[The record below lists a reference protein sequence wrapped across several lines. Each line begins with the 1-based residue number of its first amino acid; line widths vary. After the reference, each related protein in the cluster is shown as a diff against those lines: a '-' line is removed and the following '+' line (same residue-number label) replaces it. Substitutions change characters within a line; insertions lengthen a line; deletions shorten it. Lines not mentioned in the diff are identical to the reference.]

1 MKLLDGILVLD
12 FSQYLAGP
20 SCAMR
25 LADMGARVIKVERP
39 GSGDSGRKMTLENLV
54 VGKDSM
60 NFLAINR
67 GKESF
72 CANMKDPEDLKILKA
87 LIKKADV
94 MIENFRP
101 GVMKKNGLDYASVS
115 QWNPGI
121 VYATVTGYG
130 QEGPWK
136 TKPGQDLLIQS
147 MSGLAWL
154 NGNGGDP
161 PAPFGLSA
169 VDSYA
174 GTHMA
179 EGILAALIRRTKT
192 KRGGLVEVT
201 LMESALDMQ
210 FEGISTYLSNGH
222 HLPVRA
228 TCNNAHPLLGAPYGI
243 YETKD
248 GYIALAMGS
257 LEQLG
262 RLLKIEKLFLYNS
275 DKDAF
280 IKRDEIK
287 QIIADKLKTESTTH
301 WLEILQKEDY
311 WCSDVYSWEKMI
323 ESEGFKNL
331 DFLQTFVFPNGES
344 MTTTRCPISV
354 NGEKMGSSLRGPLL
368 GEHTEKIIEEMK
380 LREEAA
386 D

>member
-161 PAPFGLSA
+161 PAPFGLSV
-169 VDSYA
+169 VDSYV

>member
-161 PAPFGLSA
+161 PAPFGLSF

-228 TCNNAHPLLGAPYGI
+228 TYNNAHPLLGAPYGI

-248 GYIALAMGS
+248 GYIALAMGA

>member
-39 GSGDSGRKMTLENLV
+39 GTGDSGRKMTLENLTI
-54 VGKDSM
+54 GKDSM

-101 GVMKKNGLDYASVS
+101 GVMKKNGLDYESVS
-115 QWNPGI
+115 QWNPEI

-130 QEGPWK
+130 KEGPWK
-136 TKPGQDLLIQS
+136 SKPGQDLLIQS

-154 NGNGGDP
+154 NGNGGEP
-161 PAPFGLSA
+161 PAPFGLSV
-169 VDSYA
+169 VDSYT
-174 GTHMA
+174 GVHMA
-179 EGILAALIRRTKT
+179 EGILAVLVRRAKT
-192 KRGGLVEVT
+192 RRGGIVEVT

-228 TCNNAHPLLGAPYGI
+228 SYNNGHPLLGAPYGI
-243 YETKD
+243 YETED

-262 RLLKIEKLFLYNS
+262 RLLEIERLSEFDS

-280 IKRDEIK
+280 AKRDEIK
-287 QIIADKLKTESTTH
+287 KIIAEKLKTGTTAY
-301 WLEILQKEDY
+301 WLEILGKEDY
-311 WCSDVYSWEKMI
+311 WCSDVYTWERMLK
-323 ESEGFKNL
+323 SDGFKAL
-331 DFLQTFVFPNGES
+331 DFLQTFDFPNNES

-354 NGEKMGSSLRGPLL
+354 NGEKMGSTLRGPLL
-368 GEHTEKIIEEMK
+368 GEHTEKIIRELK

>member
-161 PAPFGLSA
+161 PAPFGLSV
-169 VDSYA
+169 VDGMTITIYHTGAHSLGEILLYIKEKDCIITGDCIQVR
-174 GTHMA
+174 GTMNESGIGTFPLFVNVEHYIDA
-179 EGILAALIRRTKT
+179 LNKIKELNCTCVCTAHTGILT
-192 KRGGLVEVT
+192 
-201 LMESALDMQ
+201 
-210 FEGISTYLSNGH
+210 
-222 HLPVRA
+222 
-228 TCNNAHPLLGAPYGI
+228 
-243 YETKD
+243 
-248 GYIALAMGS
+248 
-257 LEQLG
+257 
-262 RLLKIEKLFLYNS
+262 
-275 DKDAF
+275 
-280 IKRDEIK
+280 
-287 QIIADKLKTESTTH
+287 
-301 WLEILQKEDY
+301 
-311 WCSDVYSWEKMI
+311 
-323 ESEGFKNL
+323 
-331 DFLQTFVFPNGES
+331 
-344 MTTTRCPISV
+344 
-354 NGEKMGSSLRGPLL
+354 
-368 GEHTEKIIEEMK
+368 
-380 LREEAA
+380 REEANELIKESFA
-386 D
+386 FMLTHQEHIIDTLKKAEKPMALHEIVKELHGKYYQVYEMAYQIHATTHAQCQYLKAKGILKRVPHNGKLLWSIK

>member
-161 PAPFGLSA
+161 PAPFGLSV

-174 GTHMA
+174 GTHMT

>member
-1 MKLLDGILVLD
+1 
-12 FSQYLAGP
+12 
-20 SCAMR
+20 
-25 LADMGARVIKVERP
+25 
-39 GSGDSGRKMTLENLV
+39 
-54 VGKDSM
+54 
-60 NFLAINR
+60 
-67 GKESF
+67 
-72 CANMKDPEDLKILKA
+72 
-87 LIKKADV
+87 
-94 MIENFRP
+94 
-101 GVMKKNGLDYASVS
+101 
-115 QWNPGI
+115 
-121 VYATVTGYG
+121 
-130 QEGPWK
+130 
-136 TKPGQDLLIQS
+136 
-147 MSGLAWL
+147 
-154 NGNGGDP
+154 
-161 PAPFGLSA
+161 
-169 VDSYA
+169 
-174 GTHMA
+174 MA

>member
-39 GSGDSGRKMTLENLV
+39 GTGDSGRKMTLENLTI
-54 VGKDSM
+54 GKDSM

-101 GVMKKNGLDYASVS
+101 GVMKKNGLDYESVS
-115 QWNPGI
+115 QWNPVI

-130 QEGPWK
+130 KEGPWK
-136 TKPGQDLLIQS
+136 SKPGQDLLIQS

-154 NGNGGDP
+154 NGNGGEP
-161 PAPFGLSA
+161 PAPFGLSV

-174 GTHMA
+174 GVHMA
-179 EGILAALIRRTKT
+179 EGILAALVRRAKT
-192 KRGGLVEVT
+192 RRGGIVEVT

-228 TCNNAHPLLGAPYGI
+228 SYNNGHPLLGAPYGI
-243 YETKD
+243 YETED

-262 RLLKIEKLFLYNS
+262 RLLEIERLSEFDL

-280 IKRDEIK
+280 AKRDEIK
-287 QIIADKLKTESTTH
+287 KIIAEKLKTGTTAY
-301 WLEILQKEDY
+301 WLEILGKEDY
-311 WCSDVYSWEKMI
+311 WCSDVYTWERMLK
-323 ESEGFKNL
+323 SDGFKAL
-331 DFLQTFVFPNGES
+331 DFLQTFDFPNNES

-354 NGEKMGSSLRGPLL
+354 NGEKMGSTLRGPLL
-368 GEHTEKIIEEMK
+368 GEHTEKIIRELK

>member
-161 PAPFGLSA
+161 PAPFGLSV

-344 MTTTRCPISV
+344 MTTTRL
-354 NGEKMGSSLRGPLL
+354 SLI
-368 GEHTEKIIEEMK
+368 HI
-380 LREEAA
+380 
-386 D
+386 

>member
-1 MKLLDGILVLD
+1 
-12 FSQYLAGP
+12 
-20 SCAMR
+20 MR

-161 PAPFGLSA
+161 PGAFWPFGCGFLCRDTYGRGNTCSI
-169 VDSYA
+169 DKKNKDK
-174 GTHMA
+174 TW
-179 EGILAALIRRTKT
+179 RT
-192 KRGGLVEVT
+192 
-201 LMESALDMQ
+201 
-210 FEGISTYLSNGH
+210 
-222 HLPVRA
+222 
-228 TCNNAHPLLGAPYGI
+228 C
-243 YETKD
+243 
-248 GYIALAMGS
+248 
-257 LEQLG
+257 
-262 RLLKIEKLFLYNS
+262 
-275 DKDAF
+275 
-280 IKRDEIK
+280 
-287 QIIADKLKTESTTH
+287 
-301 WLEILQKEDY
+301 
-311 WCSDVYSWEKMI
+311 
-323 ESEGFKNL
+323 
-331 DFLQTFVFPNGES
+331 
-344 MTTTRCPISV
+344 
-354 NGEKMGSSLRGPLL
+354 
-368 GEHTEKIIEEMK
+368 
-380 LREEAA
+380 
-386 D
+386 

>member
-161 PAPFGLSA
+161 PAPFGLSV

-248 GYIALAMGS
+248 GYIALAWG
-257 LEQLG
+257 LW
-262 RLLKIEKLFLYNS
+262 NS
-275 DKDAF
+275 
-280 IKRDEIK
+280 
-287 QIIADKLKTESTTH
+287 
-301 WLEILQKEDY
+301 
-311 WCSDVYSWEKMI
+311 
-323 ESEGFKNL
+323 
-331 DFLQTFVFPNGES
+331 
-344 MTTTRCPISV
+344 
-354 NGEKMGSSLRGPLL
+354 
-368 GEHTEKIIEEMK
+368 
-380 LREEAA
+380 
-386 D
+386 

>member
-161 PAPFGLSA
+161 PAPFGLSV

-201 LMESALDMQ
+201 LMESALEMQ

-222 HLPVRA
+222 HLPVRS

>member
-39 GSGDSGRKMTLENLV
+39 GTGDSGRKMTLENLTI
-54 VGKDSM
+54 GKDSM

-101 GVMKKNGLDYASVS
+101 GVMKKNGLDYESVS
-115 QWNPGI
+115 QWNPEI

-130 QEGPWK
+130 KEGPWK
-136 TKPGQDLLIQS
+136 SKPGQDLLIQS

-154 NGNGGDP
+154 NGNGGEP
-161 PAPFGLSA
+161 PAPFGLSV

-174 GTHMA
+174 GVHMA
-179 EGILAALIRRTKT
+179 EGILAALVRRAKT
-192 KRGGLVEVT
+192 RRGGIVEVT

-228 TCNNAHPLLGAPYGI
+228 SYNNGHPLLGAPYGI
-243 YETKD
+243 YETED

-262 RLLKIEKLFLYNS
+262 RLLEIERLSEFDL

-280 IKRDEIK
+280 AKRDEIK
-287 QIIADKLKTESTTH
+287 KNIAEKLKTGTTAY
-301 WLEILQKEDY
+301 WLEILGKEDY
-311 WCSDVYSWEKMI
+311 WCSDVYTWERMLK
-323 ESEGFKNL
+323 SDGFKAL
-331 DFLQTFVFPNGES
+331 DFLQTFDFPNNES

-354 NGEKMGSSLRGPLL
+354 NGEKMGSTLRGPLL
-368 GEHTEKIIEEMK
+368 GEHTEKIIRELK

>member
-154 NGNGGDP
+154 SGNGGDP
-161 PAPFGLSA
+161 PAPFGRSV

-262 RLLKIEKLFLYNS
+262 RLLKIKKLFLYNS

>member
-161 PAPFGLSA
+161 PAPFGLSV

-228 TCNNAHPLLGAPYGI
+228 TVIGGTSINGGEGSVGRTVAGILLLGVLSNAFDLMGI
-243 YETKD
+243 GIEYQYVFK
-248 GYIALAMGS
+248 GVVILLAVS
-257 LEQLG
+257 
-262 RLLKIEKLFLYNS
+262 
-275 DKDAF
+275 
-280 IKRDEIK
+280 
-287 QIIADKLKTESTTH
+287 ADKISDFTKSKKVSF
-301 WLEILQKEDY
+301 QK
-311 WCSDVYSWEKMI
+311 
-323 ESEGFKNL
+323 
-331 DFLQTFVFPNGES
+331 
-344 MTTTRCPISV
+344 
-354 NGEKMGSSLRGPLL
+354 
-368 GEHTEKIIEEMK
+368 
-380 LREEAA
+380 
-386 D
+386 

>member
-161 PAPFGLSA
+161 PAPFGLSV

-257 LEQLG
+257 LEALMAEKEVSDALWLVFCYLVYFQMHLI
-262 RLLKIEKLFLYNS
+262 LWELVLNTSMYLK
-275 DKDAF
+275 
-280 IKRDEIK
+280 
-287 QIIADKLKTESTTH
+287 
-301 WLEILQKEDY
+301 
-311 WCSDVYSWEKMI
+311 V
-323 ESEGFKNL
+323 
-331 DFLQTFVFPNGES
+331 
-344 MTTTRCPISV
+344 
-354 NGEKMGSSLRGPLL
+354 
-368 GEHTEKIIEEMK
+368 
-380 LREEAA
+380 
-386 D
+386 

>member
-1 MKLLDGILVLD
+1 MLD

-39 GSGDSGRKMTLENLV
+39 GSGDSGRKMTLENLTI
-54 VGKDSM
+54 GKDSM

-101 GVMKKNGLDYASVS
+101 GVMKKNGLDYESVS

-130 QEGPWK
+130 KEGPWK

-147 MSGLAWL
+147 MSGLAWM
-154 NGNGGDP
+154 NGNGGEP
-161 PAPFGLSA
+161 PAPFGLSV

-174 GTHMA
+174 GVHMV
-179 EGILAALIRRTKT
+179 EGILSALVRRAKT

-228 TCNNAHPLLGAPYGI
+228 SYNNAHPLLGAPYGI
-243 YETKD
+243 YETED

-262 RLLKIEKLFLYNS
+262 RLLEIDRLSEYDQ

-280 IKRDEIK
+280 VKRDEIK
-287 QIIADKLKTESTTH
+287 LIIADKLKTGTTAH
-301 WLEILQKEDY
+301 WIEILESEGY
-311 WCSDVYSWEKMI
+311 WCSDVYSWERML
-323 ESEGFKNL
+323 ESEGFKALNFIHTY
-331 DFLQTFVFPNGES
+331 DFPNNES
-344 MTTTRCPISV
+344 MTTTTCPISV
-354 NGEKMGSSLRGPLL
+354 NGVKMGSSLRGPLL

>member
-1 MKLLDGILVLD
+1 
-12 FSQYLAGP
+12 
-20 SCAMR
+20 MR

-161 PAPFGLSA
+161 PAPFGLSV

-192 KRGGLVEVT
+192 
-201 LMESALDMQ
+201 
-210 FEGISTYLSNGH
+210 
-222 HLPVRA
+222 
-228 TCNNAHPLLGAPYGI
+228 C
-243 YETKD
+243 
-248 GYIALAMGS
+248 
-257 LEQLG
+257 
-262 RLLKIEKLFLYNS
+262 
-275 DKDAF
+275 
-280 IKRDEIK
+280 
-287 QIIADKLKTESTTH
+287 
-301 WLEILQKEDY
+301 
-311 WCSDVYSWEKMI
+311 
-323 ESEGFKNL
+323 
-331 DFLQTFVFPNGES
+331 
-344 MTTTRCPISV
+344 
-354 NGEKMGSSLRGPLL
+354 
-368 GEHTEKIIEEMK
+368 
-380 LREEAA
+380 
-386 D
+386 

>member
-39 GSGDSGRKMTLENLV
+39 GSGDSGRKMTLENLTI
-54 VGKDSM
+54 GKDSM

-101 GVMKKNGLDYASVS
+101 GVMKKNGLDYESVS

-130 QEGPWK
+130 KEGPWK

-147 MSGLAWL
+147 MSGLAWM
-154 NGNGGDP
+154 NGNGGEP
-161 PAPFGLSA
+161 PAPFGLSV

-174 GTHMA
+174 GVHMV
-179 EGILAALIRRTKT
+179 EGILSALVRRAKT

-222 HLPVRA
+222 HLPVRSSY
-228 TCNNAHPLLGAPYGI
+228 NNAHPLLGAPYGI
-243 YETKD
+243 YETED

-262 RLLKIEKLFLYNS
+262 RLLEIDRLSEYDQ

-280 IKRDEIK
+280 VKRDEIK
-287 QIIADKLKTESTTH
+287 LIIADKLKTGTTAH
-301 WLEILQKEDY
+301 WIEILESEGY
-311 WCSDVYSWEKMI
+311 WCSDVYSWERML
-323 ESEGFKNL
+323 ESEGFKALN
-331 DFLQTFVFPNGES
+331 FLQTFDFPNNES
-344 MTTTRCPISV
+344 MTTTTCPISV
-354 NGEKMGSSLRGPLL
+354 NGVKMGSSLRGPLL